1 MELQWRASSRAKNW
15 PQNDILKQMDIHGG
29 TLSYEGI
36 SVLNDVEAA
45 AFTGIKNPTPACLQ
59 WVAYLLE
66 KEGETLY
73 SFSMLNT
80 NFSEGIDSVLKEQLI
95 Y

>member
-1 MELQWRASSRAKNW
+1 
-15 PQNDILKQMDIHGG
+15 MDIHGG

-59 WVAYLLE
+59 
-66 KEGETLY
+66 
-73 SFSMLNT
+73 
-80 NFSEGIDSVLKEQLI
+80 
-95 Y
+95 